1 MFGYSIRNDNLK
13 RESVTDMVESAV
25 LILDNYYAKKN
36 SEEFIIEKLHN
47 ILRAK
52 LIAVIPVVDSEIGI
66 RISEPIEF

>member
-25 LILDNYYAKKN
+25 LSLDNYYAKKN

>member
-25 LILDNYYAKKN
+25 LSLDNYYAKKN

-52 LIAVIPVVDSEIGI
+52 LIAVVPVVDSEIVI